1 MDESQADKEKA
12 DAYIRQ
18 LEAELD
24 GTGDAADG
32 TGSGITEE
40 NGNEEEPALQ
50 SASDES
56 TETFYREVPDFTD
69 WEEEDFRQHA
79 ALLED
84 LTQTLHVDK
93 KGYISYTYQ
102 IEEHGVES
110 SNTILAESLF
120 EENQVG
126 MSKVK
131 QAIKGETEQEGMFVE
146 TFTRNEDG
154 TITLKVYNY
163 QEN

>member
-1 MDESQADKEKA
+1 M
-12 DAYIRQ
+12 
-18 LEAELD
+18 
-24 GTGDAADG
+24 
-32 TGSGITEE
+32 
-40 NGNEEEPALQ
+40 
-50 SASDES
+50 
-56 TETFYREVPDFTD
+56 
-69 WEEEDFRQHA
+69 
-79 ALLED
+79 
-84 LTQTLHVDK
+84 
-93 KGYISYTYQ
+93 
-102 IEEHGVES
+102 ES

>member
-1 MDESQADKEKA
+1 MQ
-12 DAYIRQ
+12 
-18 LEAELD
+18 AELD
-24 GTGDAADG
+24 GRGDAADG